1 MRDLTQHLT
10 TRADDSHAA
19 PVNRPRR
26 EGMFPCRSGPCQTPV
41 RFFALRRIDPHAPPL
56 VRGPVNSFEF
66 HACARTPQAGVLNA
80 LTAAQRGSVPP
91 TPSTHR
97 LRPGLPGYLI
107 LFAPPA
113 FEPQRQLRPR
123 MPPSLPV
130 FFLISTHS
138 TATPGIP
145 HSSTELKNRSFYRSS
160 PVEPVDF
167 TADIRSRLRS
177 LYAQ

>member
-19 PVNRPRR
+19 PVYRPRR
-26 EGMFPCRSGPCQTPV
+26 EDMFPYLSGTCQTPV
-41 RFFALRRIDPHAPPL
+41 RFFALRRIEPHAPPL

-66 HACARTPQAGVLNA
+66 QPCDRTPQAVLNA
-80 LTAAQRGSVPP
+80 LTAAQKGSVPP

-97 LRPGLPGYLI
+97 LRLGLPGYLI
-107 LFAPPA
+107 LFAPLA
-113 FEPQRQLRPR
+113 FAPQRQLWPR
-123 MPPSLPV
+123 RPPSLLV

-145 HSSTELKNRSFYRSS
+145 SSSTKLKIRSFDRSS

-167 TADIRSRLRS
+167 TIDPRFRLRA